1 MELLRSAYKSIND
14 VVRNIASA
22 AKCIKDHDLRM
33 ADHHLRAAEWHASQA
48 KLSIAAVGKSKR
60 KTSQPVTHGNGPSH
74 R

>member
-14 VVRNIASA
+14 VVRNLASA

-48 KLSIAAVGKSKR
+48 KQSIVAVGKSKR
-60 KTSQPVTHGNGPSH
+60 KSAPPVTLDNGPT
-74 R
+74 RR